1 MIEISNKRKN
11 EKGNISFNVITKI
24 KNTQNYYLQKKKKI
38 DQKTAVKNQEF
49 IRQNRKQ
56 TENPRKQF
64 QGQCSTSPTYHSQ
77 SHT

>member
-24 KNTQNYYLQKKKKI
+24 KNTQNYYLQKKKI

-56 TENPRKQF
+56 TENPRKQKK
-64 QGQCSTSPTYHSQ
+64 
-77 SHT
+77 

>member
-56 TENPRKQF
+56 TENPRKQKK
-64 QGQCSTSPTYHSQ
+64 
-77 SHT
+77 